1 MKRIGTRMRAMTAPG
16 KYIQGPGEMDNLPK
30 YTARFGENV
39 LAIIGGTFYSVLSEK
54 LKSLYPPSKIT
65 VERFDS
71 KKKQATAVEIAR
83 IAEKYRS
90 GGFNAVVGI
99 GGGKL
104 IDVAKGVR
112 HALKSAIIIVPTS
125 ASSDAPTSALSV
137 LYNEDGSHS
146 HEVFYPTNPDIVLA
160 DTSIIVQAPVRLFA
174 AGMGD
179 ALATYIEVRACIQ
192 ADAPN
197 FVEGGCN
204 RTLTGIAIAKLTYDV
219 ILREGRRAKMAAEA
233 KLCTK
238 SFEDVVEANTLMSG
252 LGFENN
258 GSTGAHGFQV
268 GFSTLPQCKD
278 MLHGELVAY
287 GILCQM
293 MLENADMQEIET
305 ITKFLIDVGLPVTLA
320 DIRIKDEI
328 EENIRAVAASM
339 VGGYHMECEPFMVMQ
354 DMIYSAIL
362 AADSM
367 GRHFKQTHKQWE
379 EI

>member
-1 MKRIGTRMRAMTAPG
+1 MTAPG
-16 KYIQGPGEMDNLPK
+16 KYIQGPGELDNLPK
-30 YTARFGENV
+30 YTARFGEKV
-39 LAIIGGTFYSVLSEK
+39 LAIIGGTFYSVLAEK
-54 LKSLYPPSKIT
+54 LTVMYPLSKIAL
-65 VERFDS
+65 ERFDS
-71 KKKQATAVEIAR
+71 KKKQATAAEIGR

-90 GGFNAVVGI
+90 GGFNTVVGI

-104 IDVAKGVR
+104 IDIAKGVR
-112 HALKSAIIIVPTS
+112 HALKSALIIVPTS

-146 HEVFYPTNPDIVLA
+146 HEVFYQTNPDIVLV
-160 DTSIIVQAPVRLFA
+160 DTSLVVQAPARLLA

-179 ALATYIEVRACIQ
+179 ALATYIEVRACMQ

-204 RTLTGIAIAKLTYDV
+204 RTITGIAIAKLTYDV
-219 ILREGRRAKMAAEA
+219 ILREGRKAKQAAEA

-268 GFSTLPQCKD
+268 GFSILPQCKGL
-278 MLHGELVAY
+278 LHGELVAY
-287 GILCQM
+287 GILCQL
-293 MLENADMQEIET
+293 MLENADMQEIDT
-305 ITKFLIDVGLPVTLA
+305 IITFLIDVGLPVTLS
-320 DIRIKDEI
+320 DMCIKDKI

-339 VGGYHMECEPFMVMQ
+339 VGGYHMECEPFMVTQ
-354 DMIYSAIL
+354 GMIYDAIL
-362 AADSM
+362 AADRM
-367 GRHFKQTHKQWE
+367 GNHFKQMSK
-379 EI
+379 